1 MARLAS
7 LPHRS
12 LTANEVGANPLSA
25 VLHFVRKTAG
35 VTFAAS
41 GALCDG
47 IGRIAG
53 VAAWT
58 WALNDCRVPVGR
70 KSRAE
75 ERVRTRGRRGEVG
88 SGQGRMRRGQSRGN
102 HATYPGMS
110 EAKWSVGR

>member
-1 MARLAS
+1 M
-7 LPHRS
+7 
-12 LTANEVGANPLSA
+12 
-25 VLHFVRKTAG
+25 LHFVRKTAG
-35 VTFAAS
+35 VTFAAAA
-41 GALCDG
+41 GDGFG
-47 IGRIAG
+47 IGGIAG
-53 VAAWT
+53 VAA

-75 ERVRTRGRRGEVG
+75 ERVRTARRGEVG